1 MWALPFLVV
10 FPALLV
16 AAGLSD
22 LLSMTIPNRIS
33 LLLVVGYGVAALVVG
48 FRGEQILLSAGGALI
63 VLAGGFTAFALG
75 WIGGGDAK
83 LAAAASLWLGLH
95 HVFEYLLLAAIGGG
109 LLTIVLLS
117 MRSIPLPAFALRWDW
132 LTRLHDRKTGVP
144 YGVALAGAGLLLYPQ
159 TPLWQAAF

>member
-1 MWALPFLVV
+1 MSALPVLIV

-22 LLSMTIPNRIS
+22 LFSMTIPNRIS
-33 LLLVVGYGVAALVVG
+33 LLLVVGYTVAALVVG
-48 FRGEQILLSAGGALI
+48 YSGEQILTSVGGALI
-63 VLAGGFTAFALG
+63 VLACGFTAFALG
-75 WIGGGDAK
+75 WVGGGDAK

-109 LLTIVLLS
+109 LLTVVLLS
-117 MRSIPLPAFALRWDW
+117 MRSIPLPAFALRWNW
-132 LTRLHDRKTGVP
+132 LARLHDRRTGVP
-144 YGVALAGAGLLLYPQ
+144 YGVALAGAALLLYPD